1 MAAAGVS
8 RSMVLTLL
16 GFCVS
21 VLFIVFVCS
30 RLACGPPQATPRPRP
45 PPPRL
50 PFPPYRGVPL
60 HLRRPPRP
68 PPALVGRRGRFRD
81 RGPRP
86 RRRRRLPHPRLLPR
100 RFIISIRLY
109 PLRLLYQSK
118 EYKIL
123 TALGCVVCL
132 AEYEEKDVL
141 RVLPYCGHGFHV
153 ACIDIWLM
161 HHSTCP
167 VCRISLCDYPD
178 SKHTMSPVPSA
189 VIIPLPP
196 CSPEA
201 SRSDQCNC
209 LFVGTGHSPRTSQV
223 LRNEP
228 DQVKLPV
235 ILETSTQG
243 DPWIA
248 VIARGLQWQKNS
260 LYVCPRMDVGRSN
273 HGSYNRSEL
282 CVLKASAAAMVL
294 LPCCNSVCA
303 DHLCRNDST
312 KCSSVLPRKALVSFT
327 VVHVC
332 GGGGP
337 RRSRIL
343 THSALKMV
351 ASMVVI
357 IALCEKAP
365 KAGSFALFGH
375 GGNQEPF
382 AW

>member
-30 RLACGPPQATPRPRP
+30 RLACA
-45 PPPRL
+45 L
-50 PFPPYRGVPL
+50 
-60 HLRRPPRP
+60 LRR
-68 PPALVGRRGRFRD
+68 RRGRARLRRASPLAVSGVLSIYVD
-81 RGPRP
+81 RHGHHQPSSAAGAASGTGGLDPAAVAAFPTRAFSP
-86 RRRRRLPHPRLLPR
+86 AA
-100 RFIISIRLY
+100 SSSASAST
-109 PLRLLYQSK
+109 Q
-118 EYKIL
+118 
-123 TALGCVVCL
+123 CVVCL

-248 VIARGLQWQKNS
+248 VIGSDGDMISLLKPGASSGRRTAYMFVHAWMSAGPIMAHTIDLNFVCSKHQQQQWFFFPAATGKSRVEPRDADAGLHS
-260 LYVCPRMDVGRSN
+260 C
-273 HGSYNRSEL
+273 
-282 CVLKASAAAMVL
+282 L
-294 LPCCNSVCA
+294 LP
-303 DHLCRNDST
+303 DLRE
-312 KCSSVLPRKALVSFT
+312 L
-327 VVHVC
+327 
-332 GGGGP
+332 
-337 RRSRIL
+337 
-343 THSALKMV
+343 ALK
-351 ASMVVI
+351 I
-357 IALCEKAP
+357 
-365 KAGSFALFGH
+365 
-375 GGNQEPF
+375 
-382 AW
+382 

>member
-30 RLACGPPQATPRPRP
+30 RLACA
-45 PPPRL
+45 L
-50 PFPPYRGVPL
+50 
-60 HLRRPPRP
+60 LRR
-68 PPALVGRRGRFRD
+68 RRGRARLRRASPLAVSGVLSIYVD
-81 RGPRP
+81 RHGHHQPSSAAGAASGTGGLDPAAVAAFPTRAFSP
-86 RRRRRLPHPRLLPR
+86 GA
-100 RFIISIRLY
+100 SSSASAST
-109 PLRLLYQSK
+109 Q
-118 EYKIL
+118 
-123 TALGCVVCL
+123 CVVCL